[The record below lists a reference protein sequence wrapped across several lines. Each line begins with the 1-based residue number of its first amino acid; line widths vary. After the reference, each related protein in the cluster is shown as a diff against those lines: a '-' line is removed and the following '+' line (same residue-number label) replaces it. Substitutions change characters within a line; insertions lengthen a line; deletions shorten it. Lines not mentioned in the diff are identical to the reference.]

1 MQVSAP
7 EAPARAISRPHV
19 QTRPKSKAKAKAPVN
34 RPLELFDEATLFG
47 NPAKRLTRRK
57 GPRHWFTATDLFCGA
72 GGTTTGFEQ
81 AMIDGQSIVDT
92 LQVVNHDWLAI
103 ESHAAN
109 HAAARHFIEDITKL
123 DANILVKTSILW
135 ASLECTNFSNAKGG
149 QSRDADSRSLAEHME
164 RYIRA
169 VCPLYFCV
177 ENVREFMSWGPLYHK
192 KKNGKPCFRS
202 VKVMACK
209 LTKDGKPMLSKKT
222 GKPHEHQVLD
232 ERGQKMWKDEP
243 VMVPESRTKGRDF
256 MRWKQ
261 SIEDLGYTA
270 HHTLLNSADYG
281 ERTSRVRLFMVF
293 AKKGLPVRWPKATH
307 SNPRKKGGLTVG
319 TEPWLPVRP
328 CLDLE
333 TKGRSIFNRTR
344 IDKNGALVPDPLV
357 EKTLKRLFAGLCQYI
372 AGSTVPVV
380 TAQLNLLAEALL
392 SGKSG
397 GSQLPKPQA
406 ETEWLAKRTSNPPSG
421 KDNPGASLQQPGPAV
436 ACGFHPDL
444 VQVEGQPSGE
454 EFLLQSNGG
463 DPSAK
468 VTPSSVPSR
477 TVLASPNQQLAQV
490 VAQEFIAKAFTGDP
504 SHMVQSTESP
514 AGAVTC
520 VDHHQL
526 GQVVPVAAEFLT
538 TRHHT
543 DPECR
548 GRSLEQPA
556 AVVMPK
562 DNHELAQVVGNEA
575 PEAWVTQYNGGSDE
589 CRNLSMDGP
598 CNTIRTENC
607 FGIVQPVGAQ
617 AEFLT
622 NPGWPERCGGAS
634 TNDPSPTIIARQDK
648 APLGLVQ
655 AVPTGET
662 GLIVKYYS
670 SGDNVTSLNDPSGAL
685 TCNDRMALAQVE
697 AAGPGEAPQT
707 AWLDRPYGSG
717 DHNHQSMEIPAG
729 AISCSG
735 NHHAIVQPVAAA
747 GEFLDQQYG
756 ASVPASVDAPA
767 GCLTNTPKL
776 NLAQILAWIVKT
788 DFSRVGT
795 SMNEPSSTLT
805 ASRHYPYLAEAQP
818 NETGE
823 WLLDNKFDNIGR
835 PLTQP
840 GPTLLTGDH
849 HYLAQTEHVA
859 AAEPINWQFQ
869 DDDSETMRLI
879 RLFLRAYNLSD
890 VLLRMLMVKELL
902 AIQGFPSDYILKGS
916 ATEQKKF
923 VGNSVPPKMSQRITE
938 ALYMAMQEADLL
950 DMLTEYN
957 DSLVVSKK
965 GRPAKDKT
973 PADLPQ
979 AA

>member
-7 EAPARAISRPHV
+7 AAPARAISSPSI
-19 QTRPKSKAKAKAPVN
+19 QTRPKAKNKKAQSVA
-34 RPLELFDEATLFG
+34 RSLELFDEATLFG
-47 NPAKRLTRRK
+47 QPAKRLTRSK

-81 AMIDGQSIVDT
+81 AMIDGRHIVDT

-123 DANILVKTSILW
+123 DANILVRTALLW

-177 ENVREFMSWGPLYHK
+177 ENVREFMSWGPLIHK
-192 KKNGKPCFRS
+192 KGKNGKPAFRR
-202 VKVMACK
+202 VKVTACR
-209 LTKDGKPMLSKKT
+209 LTKGGRPLLSKKT
-222 GKPHEHQVLD
+222 GKPHEYQVVD
-232 ERGQKMWKDEP
+232 ERGEKMWRQEP

-261 SIEDLGYTA
+261 SIEDLGYEA
-270 HHTLLNSADYG
+270 HFTLLNSADYG
-281 ERTSRVRLFMVF
+281 ERTSRIRLFMVF

-333 TKGRSIFNRTR
+333 TKGRSIFDRTR
-344 IDKNGALVPDPLV
+344 INKHGEVVPDPLV

-380 TAQLNLLAEALL
+380 TAQLNLLAEALI

-397 GSQLPKPQA
+397 GSQQPKAQA

-444 VQVEGQPSGE
+444 VQVEAQPTEE

-463 DPSAK
+463 APSAK
-468 VTPSSVPSR
+468 VTPSSAPSR

-490 VAQEFIAKAFTGDP
+490 VAQEFIAKAYTGEP

-514 AGAVTC
+514 AGSVTC

-526 GQVVPVAAEFLT
+526 GQVVPVAEEFLT

-562 DNHELAQVVGNEA
+562 DNHELAQVVPNEA

-589 CRNLSMDGP
+589 CRNLSLEGP

-622 NPGWPERCGGAS
+622 NPGWPERCSGAP
-634 TNDPSPTIIARQDK
+634 TNEPSPTIIARQDK

-655 AVPTGET
+655 AVPTGEVA
-662 GLIVKYYS
+662 LMLKYYS
-670 SGDNVTSLNDPSGAL
+670 NGDNVTSLNGPSGAL

-697 AAGPGEAPQT
+697 TNEETPT
-707 AWLDRPYGSG
+707 AWLDKPYGSG
-717 DHNHQSMEIPAG
+717 DHNHQSVEAPAG
-729 AISCSG
+729 SISCSG
-735 NHHAIVQPVAAA
+735 NHHAIVQPVPAT

-756 ASVPASVDAPA
+756 ASVPASVEGPA

-776 NLAQILAWIVKT
+776 NLAQTEPWIVKT
-788 DFSRVGT
+788 DFNRVGT

-805 ASRHYPYLAEAQP
+805 ASRHHPYLAQP
-818 NETGE
+818 QANETTQEE
-823 WLLDNKFDNIGR
+823 WLLDNKFDNTGR

-849 HYLAQTEHVA
+849 HYLAQTEHA
-859 AAEPINWQFQ
+859 AAVEPINWQFQ

-890 VLLRMLMVKELL
+890 VLLRMLLVKELL
-902 AIQGFPSDYILKGS
+902 AIQGFPKDYVLKGS

-923 VGNSVPPKMSQRITE
+923 IGNSVPPKMSQRITE
-938 ALYMAMQEADLL
+938 ALYMAMQEAELL
-950 DMLTEYN
+950 DLLTEYN
-957 DSLVVSKK
+957 GSLVINKK
-965 GRPAKDKT
+965 GRLAKD
-973 PADLPQ
+973 PAPVELPV

>member
-7 EAPARAISRPHV
+7 EAPARATKRPS
-19 QTRPKSKAKAKAPVN
+19 KSKPAA
-34 RPLELFDEATLFG
+34 RTLELFDEATLFG

-123 DANILVKTSILW
+123 DANLLVKTSLLW

-169 VCPLYFCV
+169 VMPLYFCV
-177 ENVREFMSWGPLYHK
+177 ENVREFKAWGPLYHK
-192 KKNGKPCFRS
+192 KDKYGKPAFRR

-209 LTKDGKPMLSKKT
+209 LDKQCKPMLSKKT
-222 GKPHEHQVLD
+222 GKPHEHHVLD
-232 ERGQKMWKDEP
+232 EHGQKMWKMEP

-261 SIEDLGYTA
+261 SIEDLGYVA
-270 HHTLLNSADYG
+270 HDVLLNSADYG
-281 ERTSRVRLFMVF
+281 ERTSRIRLFMVF
-293 AKKGLPVRWPKATH
+293 AKKGLPVSWPKATH
-307 SNPRKKGGLTVG
+307 SDPRRKKGLTVG
-319 TEPWLPVRP
+319 TLPWLPVRP

-333 TKGRSIFNRTR
+333 TKGRSIFNRVKLNKKGEVMY
-344 IDKNGALVPDPLV
+344 DKKTGLAQPAPLV

-372 AGSTVPVV
+372 AGSDVATV
-380 TAQLNLLAEALL
+380 TKQLQLLAEALI
-392 SGKSG
+392 SGRSG
-397 GSQLPKPQA
+397 GSQLAKAQA

-421 KDNPGASLQQPGPAV
+421 KDNPGASLLEPGPAV

-444 VQVEGQPSGE
+444 VQVEGQPTDE

-468 VTPSSVPSR
+468 VTPSSAPSR

-490 VAQEFIAKAFTGDP
+490 VAQEFIAKAYTGEP
-504 SHMVQSTESP
+504 SHMVQGTDVP
-514 AGAVTC
+514 AGSVTC

-526 GQVVPVAAEFLT
+526 GQVVPVAEEFLT

-562 DNHELAQVVGNEA
+562 DNHELAQVVTNEA
-575 PEAWVTQYNGGSDE
+575 APEPWVTQYNGGSDE
-589 CRNLSMDGP
+589 CRNLSVEGP
-598 CNTIRTENC
+598 VNTITTENR
-607 FGIVQPVGAQ
+607 FGIVQPVGA

-622 NPGWPERCGGAS
+622 NPGWPERCSS
-634 TNDPSPTIIARQDK
+634 TGTSDPGPTIIARQDK
-648 APLGLVQ
+648 APLSLVQ
-655 AVPTGET
+655 AVATGEV
-662 GLIVKYYS
+662 GFVQKYYS
-670 SGDNVTSLNDPSGAL
+670 NGDNVTSLNDPSGAL
-685 TCNDRMALAQVE
+685 TCTDRMALAQVE
-697 AAGPGEAPQT
+697 NNEAQPEG
-707 AWLDRPYGSG
+707 AWLDKRYGSG
-717 DHNHQSMEIPAG
+717 DHNHQPLSAPSG
-729 AISCSG
+729 AILT
-735 NHHAIVQPVAAA
+735 NEHHVLAQVEPAT
-747 GEFLDQQYG
+747 EFLDQQYG
-756 ASVPASVDAPA
+756 ASVPASVEGPA

-776 NLAQILAWIVKT
+776 NLAQTEPWIVKT
-788 DFSRVGT
+788 DFNRVGT
-795 SMNEPSSTLT
+795 SMEEPSSTLT
-805 ASRHYPYLAEAQP
+805 ASRHYPYLAQPQVNEAP
-818 NETGE
+818 AHEGE
-823 WLLDNKFDNIGR
+823 WLLDNKFGNTGR

-849 HYLAQTEHVA
+849 HYLAQAQHA
-859 AAEPINWQFQ
+859 AAVEPKNWQFQ

-902 AIQGFPSDYILKGS
+902 AIQGFPADYVLKGS
-916 ATEQKKF
+916 STEQKKF
-923 VGNSVPPKMSQRITE
+923 IGNSVPPKMSQRITE
-938 ALYMAMQEADLL
+938 ALYEALQQADMLDL
-950 DMLTEYN
+950 LTEYTG
-957 DSLVVSKK
+957 SLVVNKK
-965 GRPAKDKT
+965 GRLARSEPKLAE
-973 PADLPQ
+973 